1 MPYAEPAWLSEG
13 YKSTYYNDS
22 HHALQQFMRK
32 FSDEEVYPIAQECEK
47 NGKRVSSV
55 VQSSGVVAGLTREC
69 SNLCSPRWNSS
80 SAADSSTSTTWY
92 VSCFQDAILH

>member
-1 MPYAEPAWLSEG
+1 VPYAEPAWLSEG

-47 NGKRVSSV
+47 NGKRVSLWR
-55 VQSSGVVAGLTREC
+55 Q
-69 SNLCSPRWNSS
+69 
-80 SAADSSTSTTWY
+80 
-92 VSCFQDAILH
+92 